1 MRLLCLISLFF
12 LISWKSVDYDEDEN
26 QKSEQIKINAIRLQ
40 EVLGEDAGIATN
52 CWSKE
57 SKQKKD
63 IEEYGYYYPY
73 AENIDL

>member
-26 QKSEQIKINAIRLQ
+26 QKLEQIKINAIRLQ
-40 EVLGEDAGIATN
+40 EVLGEDTGIATN
-52 CWSKE
+52 CWSKK

-63 IEEYGYYYPY
+63 TEEYGYDYPY
-73 AENIDL
+73 SEDIEL